1 MQTGV
6 KRGIVIKGEAIKSVI
21 LPPPSISDGRNLKK
35 SKKSKMTGRSIQ
47 IHNREYIAVMPEEE
61 VRGKVNQLRGW
72 IESDRRRGNDTL
84 QLEVEYCY
92 LADEMKIRDAR
103 KNAHDD
109 YMRNNPQNF
118 NEFYYDSN

>member
-1 MQTGV
+1 
-6 KRGIVIKGEAIKSVI
+6 
-21 LPPPSISDGRNLKK
+21 
-35 SKKSKMTGRSIQ
+35 
-47 IHNREYIAVMPEEE
+47 MPEEE

-103 KNAHDD
+103 KNAHDE